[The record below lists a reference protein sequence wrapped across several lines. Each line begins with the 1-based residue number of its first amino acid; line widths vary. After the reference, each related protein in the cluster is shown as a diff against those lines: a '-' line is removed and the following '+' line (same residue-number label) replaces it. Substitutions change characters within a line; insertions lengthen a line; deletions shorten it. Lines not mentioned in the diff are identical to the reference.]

1 MNTRGQGS
9 ANELGFQLRR
19 ACEYSEYL
27 LSRPADGPVDG
38 ANNLIMSLGTSRP
51 YEIHGMSLVD
61 AESRLLNRGTV
72 VGKWGHAAS
81 SFDAATL
88 RAAGDNVP
96 VPASSV
102 PRLDFFARDT
112 KSAALPLP
120 PPMPVNDVR
129 PVPTAVQVAGVSA
142 RQAIRDVY
150 A

>member
-9 ANELGFQLRR
+9 ANELGFQLRK
-19 ACEYSEYL
+19 ACEYSQHL
-27 LSRPADGPVDG
+27 LSRPSDGPVDG

-72 VGKWGHAAS
+72 VGKWGHAAA
-81 SFDAATL
+81 SFDTATVK
-88 RAAGDNVP
+88 AAGDNVA
-96 VPASSV
+96 VPMSSV
-102 PRLDFFARDT
+102 PRLDLFARDT
-112 KSAALPLP
+112 KSAALPVP

-129 PVPTAVQVAGVSA
+129 PVPTAVQTAGVSS
-142 RQAIRDVY
+142 RQAIRDVF